1 MSYPSKFVEFFGPAT
16 WKALHSMAFN
26 YAKNPDKPTEAEKRD
41 AVDFYRLVERMLPC
55 ESCRVHYGKYI
66 NANPIDA
73 SSRDALTR
81 WLYDCHSAVNER
93 NKKPNIS
100 YQEHV
105 YDYSGW
111 DQARTKHYS
120 SLSPKARLK
129 YLADPHLGRP
139 VYTGKSESLIGEES
153 PAAMLAMLVM
163 AGIAGVV
170 GFRVVSGRMQGSKE
184 ASKKE

>member
-1 MSYPSKFVEFFGPAT
+1 MSYPSKFVEFFGPST

-26 YAKNPDKPTEAEKRD
+26 YAKNPDQPTEAEKRD
-41 AVDFYRLVERMLPC
+41 VVDFFRLVERMLPC

-73 SSRDALTR
+73 SSRDALTK

-93 NKKPNIS
+93 NKKPNLT

-111 DQARTKHYS
+111 DEARIKHYS
-120 SLSPKARLK
+120 SLAPRARLK
-129 YLADPHLGRP
+129 YLADPHMGRP
-139 VYTGKSESLIGEES
+139 IYTGKSESLIGEES
-153 PAAMLAMLVM
+153 PAALVAMAVM
-163 AGIAGVV
+163 AAVGGLLAYKGVSHATK
-170 GFRVVSGRMQGSKE
+170 RDEK
-184 ASKKE
+184 AK